1 MSSLYRPE
9 AVAHKRNRLYGEIV
23 IKGRPDHSIIAFV
36 LIGISFAMLTFA
48 IITEYSRIEIV
59 PGMVI
64 SDPPVTKIYAQKA
77 GVIKKITATEGAL
90 VHPGQHLATVS
101 LDYVS
106 GAGVQTISS
115 GMDALD
121 QQISI
126 VKSQLEINDRA
137 IVQDKWRIKESI
149 EQAKQEEQSLID
161 QIQLQR
167 EVLESA
173 EKMFNAYSRV
183 VDSGHVSKLE
193 YERCRQAYLQ
203 EGQRLNQLEQQLSQ
217 NRGQRKILVRQ
228 LDKVSTDG
236 SKHAAEV
243 NANLKSLELSR
254 TKLRG
259 DVDYK
264 IASPIK
270 GRVMSING
278 SLGKTVDSRY
288 PLMVIVPEDTIFH
301 AEAYVPTRAA
311 GFLKNGLNVRI
322 MFDAFPYEKFGSF
335 NGRIESISR
344 SILGTNEIET
354 PIKLEDP
361 VYKIRIKL
369 EDSRTTRFGESLGL
383 QSGMTLKAAIILE
396 RRTFIERLLEP
407 VYIAR
412 KRL

>member
-23 IKGRPDHSIIAFV
+23 IKGRRDHSIIVFI
-36 LIGISFAMLTFA
+36 LIGISFAMLAFA
-48 IITEYSRIEIV
+48 SVTEYSRIEIV
-59 PGMVI
+59 PGVVI
-64 SDPPVTKIYAQKA
+64 SDPPATKIYAQKA
-77 GVIKKITATEGAL
+77 GVIKTITATEGAL

-106 GAGVQTISS
+106 GAGVQTIAS
-115 GMDALD
+115 GMDALG

-137 IVQDKWRIKESI
+137 IDQERWRIKESI
-149 EQAKQEEQSLID
+149 EQSKQEEQSLID
-161 QIQLQR
+161 QVKLQR

-173 EKMFNAYSRV
+173 EKMFTVYSKI
-183 VDSGHVSKLE
+183 VDSGHVSKFE
-193 YERCRQAYLQ
+193 YERRRQAYLQ

-217 NRGQRKILVRQ
+217 NRGQRKVLIRQ

-236 SKHAAEV
+236 SRHAAEV
-243 NANLKSLELSR
+243 NANLKSLELNKA
-254 TKLRG
+254 KLQG
-259 DVDYK
+259 DVDYE
-264 IASPIK
+264 ITSPIR

-278 SLGKTVDSRY
+278 SLGKAVDSRY
-288 PLMVIVPEDTIFH
+288 PLMVIVPDDTTFH

-311 GFLKNGLNVRI
+311 GFLQNELNVRV

-335 NGRIESISR
+335 GGRIESISR
-344 SILGTNEIET
+344 SILATNEIET

-361 VYKIRIKL
+361 AYKIKIKL
-369 EDSRTTRFGESLGL
+369 EDQRAINFGKSLEL

-407 VYIAR
+407 VQVAR